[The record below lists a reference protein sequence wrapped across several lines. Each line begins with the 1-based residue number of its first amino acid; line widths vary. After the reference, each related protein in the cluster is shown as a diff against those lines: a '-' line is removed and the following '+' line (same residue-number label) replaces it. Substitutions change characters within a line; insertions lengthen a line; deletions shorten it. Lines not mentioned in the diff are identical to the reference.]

1 MKNTKIRAIIC
12 GVGAMGRLSIRLMVE
27 KEVEIVGAIGRRT
40 NIGEDIGELA
50 GIPALGVRLHKDP
63 EAVLSQVK
71 ADVAMLA
78 TESTLEQTY
87 PLIKRC
93 VEQNMNVISISEE
106 AFYPWSCSPDL
117 ATELDELAKAH
128 KVTIYGTGV
137 QDVFWSN
144 LSVVLSGAC
153 HKITS
158 ISGENIALIDHL
170 GLAVAREC
178 FVGKSLDDY
187 NLLKQNHTGG
197 NPFTM
202 ALSAIAAEL
211 GLQTVDVLREH
222 KPVLAKADIE
232 SKLLGI
238 TIRQGQIIG
247 LANTTELIT
256 QEGIVL
262 RGSIVGKLSEE
273 GDQASN
279 RWVIKGEPNLSIFT
293 DDVHGELTTCTIFV
307 NRIPDVI
314 NASPGFKTSI
324 DLPKPKF
331 RILPLHHYVMG

>member
-1 MKNTKIRAIIC
+1 MKNNKIQAVVC
-12 GVGAMGRLSIRLMVE
+12 GMGAMGRQFVRLMVE
-27 KEVEIVGAIGRRT
+27 KQVEIVGAIGRQT
-40 NIGEDIGELA
+40 NIGQDIGELA
-50 GIPALGVRLHKDP
+50 GIPALGIKLQKDP
-63 EAVLSQVK
+63 EAVLGKVV

-87 PLIKRC
+87 PMIKRC
-93 VEQNMNVISISEE
+93 VEQKMNVISVSEE
-106 AFYPWSCSPDL
+106 AFYPWQCASHL
-117 ATELDELAKAH
+117 AAELDELAKAH
-128 KVTIYGTGV
+128 GVTIYGTGV

-158 ISGENIALIDHL
+158 ISGENIALIDHM
-170 GLAVAREC
+170 GKAVAQEC
-178 FVGKSLDDY
+178 YVGKSLSEF
-187 NLLKQNHTGG
+187 NSLKQTQTGG

-202 ALSAIAAEL
+202 ALSSIAAEL
-211 GLQTVDVLREH
+211 DLQTVGVIQEQ
-222 KPVLAKADIE
+222 KPILAKADVE
-232 SKLLGI
+232 AKPLGL
-238 TIRQGQIIG
+238 TIRKGQIIG

-256 QEGIVL
+256 KEGIVL
-262 RGSIVGKLSEE
+262 FGSIIGKLSEQ

-293 DDVHGELTTCTIFV
+293 EDVHGDLTTCAISV

-314 NASPGFKTSI
+314 NASPGFQTSV

-331 RILPLHHYVMG
+331 RILPFHNYVIG